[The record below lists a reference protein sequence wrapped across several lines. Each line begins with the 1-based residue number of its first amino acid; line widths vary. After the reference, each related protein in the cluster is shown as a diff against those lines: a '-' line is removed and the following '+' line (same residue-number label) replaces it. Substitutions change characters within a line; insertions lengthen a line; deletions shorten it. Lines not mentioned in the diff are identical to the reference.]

1 MPRVM
6 RLLSL
11 VMLAVGSIVLACT
24 STLAAGSDANKT
36 ASQHPSSVSA
46 KSPLS
51 GDLTMDFEGMDIRSF
66 ARFISDLTGKNIIV
80 ADDVKGDITL
90 ISPKKLTPKEA
101 YEVFQSILEVNGATI
116 VPGKNAL
123 KVVMAKQGKTMGLET
138 RPESGQSGDEHR
150 LVTRIIPLT
159 NADVTDVVTI
169 LTPMVSPNGLVSG
182 YGPSNTIFL
191 TDYGANIERLLQII
205 KGLDVEQAKLMVFTL
220 KNAGAKK
227 LAERLSEFWST
238 QSQKKG
244 GAKRIPGVFADERTN
259 TLVVMAD
266 PTQIQ
271 QVRELVQQLDQPTL
285 KANGNYRVYNLK
297 NAEAE
302 ELAKELG
309 ELVNATKTGGTTKK
323 ELNAEGVRIIA
334 DKGTNTLVVMAPSEE
349 FPLFD
354 EIIAQLDRPRRGVF
368 VEALIM
374 EVSTDK
380 SVTFGVNWVAGGRVN
395 AVGDNKKGGLVYGGF
410 ESSSTSVGTQN
421 SLTLPGGL
429 SVGMLT
435 FPVKIGDFVYSN
447 IQALISD
454 GKSNNTFN
462 ILSTP
467 QLMTLDNE
475 EASITVAENRPYL
488 TATDSGQN
496 KQDRTYQQFDYKDVG
511 TKLKITPHIGQSD
524 SIRLKILQEVSRVD
538 KAETLDTGSLQPTT
552 RKRATQTTVQVKD
565 GQTIVISGLMG
576 VSDQDSFSNVPGI
589 SDIPVLG
596 WLFKHKSKTREKTN
610 LYVFITPRIVQ
621 SPAQAAAIHQEK
633 ASALSH
639 AIEASQVEEPRTE
652 GVPVRSGAMP
662 ASEMS
667 GNEGAHPV
675 LKPLILLDPMFR
687 DDAKVSGNP

>member
-1 MPRVM
+1 
-6 RLLSL
+6 
-11 VMLAVGSIVLACT
+11 
-24 STLAAGSDANKT
+24 
-36 ASQHPSSVSA
+36 
-46 KSPLS
+46 
-51 GDLTMDFEGMDIRSF
+51 MDFEGMDIRSF
-66 ARFISDLTGKNIIV
+66 ARVISDLIGKNIIV

-90 ISPKKLTPKEA
+90 VSPKKLTPEEA

-123 KVVMAKQGKTMGLET
+123 KVVMAKQGRTMGLET
-138 RPESGQSGDEHR
+138 QSPGEEPGDDHR
-150 LVTRIIPLT
+150 LITRIIPLA
-159 NADVTDVVTI
+159 NADAADVVTI
-169 LTPMVSPNGLVSG
+169 LTPMISPNGLVSG
-182 YGPSNTIFL
+182 YGPSNTVFL

-205 KGLDVEQAKLMVFTL
+205 KGLDVEQAKLTVLTL

-227 LAERLSEFWST
+227 LAEHVTEFWNA

-244 GAKRIPGVFADERTN
+244 GAKRVASVFADERTN

-266 PTQIQ
+266 PAQTQ
-271 QVRELVQQLDQPTL
+271 QVRELVRQLDQPSL
-285 KANGNYRVYNLK
+285 KVQGNYKAYTLV

-309 ELVNATKTGGTTKK
+309 ELVSGAKAGSAPKK
-323 ELNAEGVRIIA
+323 DLAAEGVKILA
-334 DKGTNTLVVMAPSEE
+334 DKGTNTLVVMAQPEDFS
-349 FPLFD
+349 LFD
-354 EIIAQLDRPRRGVF
+354 EIIAKLDRPRQAVF

-380 SVTFGVNWVAGGRVN
+380 NVTFGVNWAAGGRVN
-395 AVGDNKKGGLVYGGF
+395 AVGDNKNGGLVYGGF
-410 ESSSTSVGTQN
+410 ESASTSLGTQS
-421 SLTLPGGL
+421 SLTLPSGL

-435 FPVKIGDFVYSN
+435 FPVQIGDFVYSN
-447 IQALISD
+447 IQALISA
-454 GKSNNTFN
+454 GKTNNTFN

-524 SIRLKILQEVSRVD
+524 SIKLKILQEVSRVD
-538 KAETLDTGSLQPTT
+538 KTETLDTGSLQPTT
-552 RKRATQTTVQVKD
+552 RKRATQTTVQVQN

-576 VSDQDSFSNVPGI
+576 VSDQDSFSNVPVV

-621 SPAQAAAIHQEK
+621 SPAQVAAIHQEK
-633 ASALSH
+633 SSALSQ
-639 AIEASQVEEPRTE
+639 AVEASRVEEPTAESASMRPGRMKAPETSDEE
-652 GVPVRSGAMP
+652 GS
-662 ASEMS
+662 
-667 GNEGAHPV
+667 HPV
-675 LKPLILLDPMFR
+675 LKPLILHDPIFR
-687 DDAKVSGNP
+687 DDARVSRNP